1 MKYEDALKVWGYN
14 KLRSQLTPPESILM
28 SDIDVHMVFVK
39 GYNCGCGGGDP
50 SCYCSMNED
59 PRADV
64 EIWAKTTQ
72 GRNVYTSIDLGDFD
86 FVGTLKE
93 ILEAANGSIEL

>member
-1 MKYEDALKVWGYN
+1 MKYEDALKCWGYN
-14 KLRSQLTPPESILM
+14 KIKDQIRSGESVTM
-28 SDIDVHMVFVK
+28 DAIDVKMVFNK
-39 GYNCGCGGGDP
+39 GYNCCGGNDP
-50 SCYCSMNED
+50 SCYCSMAED

-64 EIWAKTTQ
+64 EITVWTTK
-72 GRNVYTSIDLGDFD
+72 GRCLNHWIELGDFD